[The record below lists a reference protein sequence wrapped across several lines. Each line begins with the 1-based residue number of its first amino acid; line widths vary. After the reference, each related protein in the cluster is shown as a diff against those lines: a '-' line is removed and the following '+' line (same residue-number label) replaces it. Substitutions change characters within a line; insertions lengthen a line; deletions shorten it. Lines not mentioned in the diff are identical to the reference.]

1 MRAFIIEDEYLIAR
15 SIQDRLED
23 LGFNAFSFARSE
35 DAAVVGARSERI
47 DLITADIRLVPGDGL
62 DAVEAICAT
71 RNVPVVFITGYAP
84 ELEER
89 LENRLPAAG
98 VLQKPLKENELEEAV
113 KRVLRAA
120 GKGN

>member
-1 MRAFIIEDEYLIAR
+1 VRAFIIEDEYLIAR

-62 DAVEAICAT
+62 DAVEAICAS

-89 LENRLPAAG
+89 LENRLPAAE

-120 GKGN
+120 GKGG

>member
-62 DAVEAICAT
+62 DAVEAICAS

-89 LENRLPAAG
+89 LENRLPAAE

-120 GKGN
+120 GKGG

>member
-47 DLITADIRLVPGDGL
+47 DLITADVRLVPGDGL

-71 RNVPVVFITGYAP
+71 RNVPVVFITGYAA
-84 ELEER
+84 ELEEG
-89 LENRLPAAG
+89 LENRLPAAE

-120 GKGN
+120 GKGG